1 MGVMTMVTTAATQAA
16 PCLGVEEID
25 LWFGGTHALDHV
37 AFEIYEGETFGII
50 GPNGAGKSSLLN
62 CVNGYYRPQKGRVT
76 FRGRDLR
83 RMAPHRI
90 AGLGIGRT
98 FQNIELSPDSTVLQN
113 VMLGRH
119 IHIRTGV
126 IREVLRIG
134 PAQRQEALQ
143 REKVEEILAF
153 LGLARLRHHA
163 VSDLPY
169 GQQKLVELA
178 RALAMEPTVLLLD
191 EPTAGMTADERADV
205 GAQVRRLN
213 QEMGIT
219 LVLIE
224 HDAGFIRELC
234 DRVVVLDFGR
244 VIAIGTPDEVM
255 ADPAVIEA
263 YLGTSGELVDELL
276 GS

>member
-1 MGVMTMVTTAATQAA
+1 MMMAMTERAESL
-16 PCLGVEEID
+16 PCLGVEGVD

-37 AFEIYEGETFGII
+37 SFDVRQGETFGII

-62 CVNGYYRPQKGRVT
+62 CVNGYYRPTEGRVT
-76 FRGRDLR
+76 FKGRDLR
-83 RMAPHRI
+83 GMAPHRI
-90 AGLGIGRT
+90 AALGIGRT

-126 IREVLRIG
+126 IREILRIG
-134 PAQRQEALQ
+134 PAQREEARQ

-153 LGLARLRHHA
+153 LGLARLRHHP

-178 RALAMEPTVLLLD
+178 RALAMEPAVLLLD
-191 EPTAGMTADERADV
+191 EPTAGMTGDERADV
-205 GAQVRRLN
+205 GVQIRRLN

-219 LVLIE
+219 QVLIE

-244 VIAIGTPDEVM
+244 VISMGTPDEVM

-263 YLGTSGELVDELL
+263 YLGQSGELVDELL
-276 GS
+276 GSS